1 MTGAA
6 NTLTEGRTMNRKAL
20 VVAVIIAA
28 MSMAGVAGS
37 ADPPAD
43 ASYFVGTW
51 GGTWDMGQRGQDVTI
66 TIGEKN
72 AKGYHKITYDY
83 GFVKSPSGGEIP
95 GGSFEIYGKEHS
107 GVFYSGWKDKA
118 GAKRTL
124 TLEKFKE
131 NEVKAKLDMEGVI
144 SGGMRPYYNAIL
156 KRK

>member
-1 MTGAA
+1 
-6 NTLTEGRTMNRKAL
+6 MNRKAL

-72 AKGYHKITYDY
+72 PKGYHKTTYDY
-83 GFVKSPSGGEIP
+83 GFVKSPTGGEIP
-95 GGSFEIYGKEHS
+95 PGSFVIWGKEEG
-107 GVFYSGWKDKA
+107 GVFTAWWKDKA

-124 TLEKFKE
+124 TLKNFKE
-131 NEVKAKLDMEGVI
+131 DEVKAQLDLEGSI
-144 SGGMRPYYNAIL
+144 SGGQRPYYNAIL
-156 KRK
+156 KRR

>member
-1 MTGAA
+1 MI
-6 NTLTEGRTMNRKAL
+6 RKAL
-20 VVAVIIAA
+20 ALAVVLAA
-28 MSMAGVAGS
+28 MSIAGVAGS
-37 ADPPAD
+37 ADFPTD
-43 ASYFVGTW
+43 GSYFIGVW
-51 GGTWDMGQRGQDVTI
+51 SGTWDMGQRGQDVTI